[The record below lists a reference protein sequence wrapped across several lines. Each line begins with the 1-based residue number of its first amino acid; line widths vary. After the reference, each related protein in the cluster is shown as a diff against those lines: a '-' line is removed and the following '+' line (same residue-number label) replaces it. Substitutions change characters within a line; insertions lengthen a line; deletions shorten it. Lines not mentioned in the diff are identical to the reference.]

1 MMMVFSEQLVQPGLL
16 EAVQE
21 KLAHTQ
27 MTHSGKK
34 TRSLH
39 HLYITNFL
47 LIFLSFLFF
56 FFLSSASEHLRPN
69 KVFCTVKL

>member
-1 MMMVFSEQLVQPGLL
+1 MTVFSEQLVQPGLL

-21 KLAHTQ
+21 KLAGTQ

-47 LIFLSFLFF
+47 FFSFFLLSFLCVGAFT
-56 FFLSSASEHLRPN
+56 SAQGVLH
-69 KVFCTVKL
+69 C